1 MKTSREDG
9 VSTAVPPRPTPEG
22 NEVARHIA
30 RVAARLFAER
40 GYEATS
46 VRAIVEAA
54 GVAKPTLYYY
64 FGSKE
69 RLAKTLISVPLDALV
84 ERLRRAVEEE
94 PEPLRS
100 LERVLEAHFDFCRE
114 DPDRM
119 RFLHA
124 LIFGPPGSEMGSHMK
139 RCASKLVGWTKA
151 AITRCAEAGII
162 AEDQVDACAT
172 VCRGV
177 IVVSSIDYLYG
188 GKPLEADRA
197 RRLVADLLRGFDAR
211 RGPGGPETR
220 L

>member
-1 MKTSREDG
+1 MSAPTRS
-9 VSTAVPPRPTPEG
+9 TPES

-46 VRAIVEAA
+46 VREIVEEA

-69 RLAKTLISVPLDALV
+69 GLAKALVSDPLEALV
-84 ERLRRAVEEE
+84 ERLRQAVEKE
-94 PEPLRS
+94 PDPLRS
-100 LERVLEAHFDFCRE
+100 LELVLEAHFAFCRE

-124 LIFGPPGSEMGSHMK
+124 LIFGPPGSGMGSQMK
-139 RCASKLVGWTKA
+139 CCASKLIGWTKA
-151 AITRCAEAGII
+151 AVARCAEAGII
-162 AEDQVDACAT
+162 AEDRVEACAT

-177 IVVSSIDYLYG
+177 IVVSNIDFLYG
-188 GKPLEADRA
+188 GKPLEVDRA
-197 RRLVADLLRGFDAR
+197 RRLVADLLHGFDAR
-211 RGPGGPETR
+211 RGAGGSEPFP
-220 L
+220 

>member
-1 MKTSREDG
+1 MSASSRL
-9 VSTAVPPRPTPEG
+9 TPET
-22 NEVARHIA
+22 NEAARHIA

-46 VRAIVEAA
+46 VREIVEAA

-69 RLAKTLISVPLDALV
+69 GLARSLIVDPLDDLI

-100 LERVLEAHFDFCRE
+100 LERVLEAHFEFCKE

-124 LIFGPPGSEMGSHMK
+124 LIFGPPDSEMGGLMKSH
-139 RCASKLVGWTKA
+139 ATGLVGWTKA
-151 AITRCAEAGII
+151 AIGRCVEAGII
-162 AEDQVDACAT
+162 AQDRVDACAT
-172 VCRGV
+172 ACRGM
-177 IVVSSIDYLYG
+177 IVVTTIDFLYG
-188 GKPLEADRA
+188 GKPLAADRA
-197 RRLVADLLRGFDAR
+197 KRLIADLLRGFDAR
-211 RGPGGPETR
+211 QGPGGSKAH

>member
-1 MKTSREDG
+1 M
-9 VSTAVPPRPTPEG
+9 PES

-46 VRAIVEAA
+46 VREIVEAA

-69 RLAKTLISVPLDALV
+69 GLARALITVPIDDLV

-94 PEPLRS
+94 RDPLRS
-100 LERVLEAHFDFCRE
+100 LERVLETHFEFCKE

-124 LIFGPPGSEMGSHMK
+124 LIFGPPNTEMGGLMK
-139 RCASKLVGWTKA
+139 SRASRLVGWTRA
-151 AITRCAEAGII
+151 ALARCVEAGII
-162 AEDQVDACAT
+162 AEDRVDICAT
-172 VCRGV
+172 ICRGMV
-177 IVVSSIDYLYG
+177 VVSSIDFLYG
-188 GKPLEADRA
+188 GKPLEANRA
-197 RRLVADLLRGFDAR
+197 QGLVADLLRGFDAR
-211 RGPGGPETR
+211 RGPGGLEKH